1 MKKPRLKK
9 GIYKHFKN
17 KKLYQV
23 LDVVRHTETEEW
35 MVLYKPLYKS
45 DFANI
50 CVRPYK
56 MFFEKVK
63 PRSELCSTT
72 GVKSPEDGVLVPRFK
87 YIKNR

>member
-1 MKKPRLKK
+1 MDQNRAKMKKPKLRK

-17 KKLYQV
+17 KKLYEV
-23 LDVVRHTETEEW
+23 LALPRHTETEEW

-45 DFANI
+45 DFANL

-63 PRSELCSTT
+63 DPET
-72 GVKSPEDGVLVPRFK
+72 GKRVPRFA
-87 YIKNR
+87 YIRSKR